1 MTAATPRLANL
12 FWNHSAPLIGRVST
26 VRLRNSPTE
35 FDWPLSIAHNL
46 VQNVLAPH
54 CLVGALNVCIRE
66 GVIVLFCL
74 LTKLTFG
81 NDKWN
86 LLRPICLYD
95 FIFGH
100 CVVERLLLVN
110 LVANSMAFCHILL
123 HVDRLLARRQCLV
136 DCSALLLPCN
146 VWNGDVPPDGNPARH
161 LAANLLR
168 SL

>member
-1 MTAATPRLANL
+1 MIEFSYANEYKSIFRARL
-12 FWNHSAPLIGRVST
+12 HDHYLI
-26 VRLRNSPTE
+26 
-35 FDWPLSIAHNL
+35 
-46 VQNVLAPH
+46 
-54 CLVGALNVCIRE
+54 LNTCIRE

-86 LLRPICLYD
+86 LQGQVKSGSSNIFFNFEMTLCYTSHLFRPICLYD

-146 VWNGDVPPDGNPARH
+146 VWNGDVPEGE
-161 LAANLLR
+161 
-168 SL
+168 SKS

>member
-1 MTAATPRLANL
+1 M
-12 FWNHSAPLIGRVST
+12 
-26 VRLRNSPTE
+26 
-35 FDWPLSIAHNL
+35 
-46 VQNVLAPH
+46 
-54 CLVGALNVCIRE
+54 
-66 GVIVLFCL
+66 IVLFCL

-86 LLRPICLYD
+86 LQGQVKSGSSNIFFTFHLFRPICLYD

-110 LVANSMAFCHILL
+110 LVANSMAFRHVLL

-146 VWNGDVPPDGNPARH
+146 VWNGDVPKGKK
-161 LAANLLR
+161 
-168 SL
+168 